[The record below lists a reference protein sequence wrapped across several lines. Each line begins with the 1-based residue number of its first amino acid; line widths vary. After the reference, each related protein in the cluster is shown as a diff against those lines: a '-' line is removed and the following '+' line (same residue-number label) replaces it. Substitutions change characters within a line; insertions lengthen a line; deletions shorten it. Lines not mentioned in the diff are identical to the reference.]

1 MHGLLENTVCLRWM
15 ENTVCL
21 RRTYNEARSNS
32 IYLNNNVGFH
42 TECKKKISKSFKQ
55 GHDVIWVRLF
65 YNGGAYVLS
74 RVQLLWPHGLYST
87 RLFCP
92 QNFPGKNAWVGCH
105 FLLQGIFPT
114 QESNPSLASPAV
126 AADSLPLCHLGI
138 RFLQD
143 ILLYGREWI

>member
-1 MHGLLENTVCLRWM
+1 M

-74 RVQLLWPHGLYST
+74 RVQLL
-87 RLFCP
+87 
-92 QNFPGKNAWVGCH
+92 
-105 FLLQGIFPT
+105 
-114 QESNPSLASPAV
+114 
-126 AADSLPLCHLGI
+126 
-138 RFLQD
+138 
-143 ILLYGREWI
+143 